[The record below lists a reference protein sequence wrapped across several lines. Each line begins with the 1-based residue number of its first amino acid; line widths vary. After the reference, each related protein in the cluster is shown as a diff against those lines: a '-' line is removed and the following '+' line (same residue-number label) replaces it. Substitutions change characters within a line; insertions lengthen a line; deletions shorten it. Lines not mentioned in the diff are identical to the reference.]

1 MSPAV
6 VTALENQGTRELSTS
21 KSYLAMAYW
30 CENANWNGFAKL
42 FHHQVAE
49 ETMHGQKF
57 FHYLVDR
64 GVMPTIGGVGAPRI
78 KFEGLTEV
86 AKAAYDMERANTAAI
101 NAAYEVALAEKDY
114 ATQVFLQEF
123 IAEQV
128 EEEAWTD
135 TLVDKVRQAVCAG
148 AIFNLD
154 RHIVKEVLGEA
165 GDKS

>member
-6 VTALENQGTRELSTS
+6 TTALEVQGTRELSTS

-30 CENANWNGFAKL
+30 CENQNWNGFAKL
-42 FHHQVAE
+42 FHLQANE
-49 ETMHGQKF
+49 EQAHGRKF
-57 FHYLVDR
+57 FHFLVDR
-64 GVMPTIGGVGAPRI
+64 GEMPSIGGVGAPRV
-78 KFEGLTEV
+78 KFENLTEV
-86 AKAAYDMERANTAAI
+86 AKAAFDLERANTAAI
-101 NAAYEVALAEKDY
+101 HAAYEVALAEKDY

-135 TLVDKVRQAVCAG
+135 TLLDKVRQAVCAG

-154 RHIVKEVLGEA
+154 RHVVKEVLGDAAEA
-165 GDKS
+165 T